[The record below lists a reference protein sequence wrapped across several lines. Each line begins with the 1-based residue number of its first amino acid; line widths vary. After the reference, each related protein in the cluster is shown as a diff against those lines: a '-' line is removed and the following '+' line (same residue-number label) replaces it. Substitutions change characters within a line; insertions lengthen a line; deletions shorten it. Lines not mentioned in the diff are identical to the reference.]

1 MDVYSRSYL
10 QGIQAERKKQAIDQI
25 VNGFIHSII
34 IAAGRG
40 ETSYMYS
47 ITSSMI
53 KDKYIIGLFQF
64 SIDELIAGLQVKF
77 PECQISYNECLDHYA
92 NLNKAIVIDWS

>member
-1 MDVYSRSYL
+1 
-10 QGIQAERKKQAIDQI
+10 
-25 VNGFIHSII
+25 
-34 IAAGRG
+34 
-40 ETSYMYS
+40 
-47 ITSSMI
+47 MI

-77 PECQISYNECLDHYA
+77 PECQISYNECLDHYT

>member
-1 MDVYSRSYL
+1 MEVYSRSYL
-10 QGIQAERKKQAIDQI
+10 QGMQALRKKQAIEQI

-40 ETSYMYS
+40 ETSYTYS

-64 SIDELIAGLQVKF
+64 SIDEVIAGLQVKF
-77 PECQISYNECLDHYA
+77 PECQISYNECLDEYKY
-92 NLNKAIVIDWS
+92 LIKSIIIDWS

>member
-1 MDVYSRSYL
+1 MEVYSRSYL
-10 QGIQAERKKQAIDQI
+10 QGVQAERKRQGINQM
-25 VNGFIHSII
+25 VNGFIHSVI

-47 ITSSMI
+47 ITSSML
-53 KDKYIIGLFQF
+53 KDKYVIGLLHF

-77 PECQISYNECLDHYA
+77 PECQISYNESLDQYK
-92 NLNKAIVIDWS
+92 NLIKSIIIDWS